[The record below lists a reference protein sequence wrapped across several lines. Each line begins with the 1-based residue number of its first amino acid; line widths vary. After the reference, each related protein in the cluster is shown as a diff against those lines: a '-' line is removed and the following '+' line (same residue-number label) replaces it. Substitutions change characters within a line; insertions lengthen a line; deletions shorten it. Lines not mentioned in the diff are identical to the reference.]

1 MCYSNLTLSFS
12 TSREWPVKILFHGF
26 SDKSSTLWTNL
37 VKNKYLQSGDYN
49 IFSVDWEKLARSPWY
64 STAAKNAE

>member
-1 MCYSNLTLSFS
+1 M
-12 TSREWPVKILFHGF
+12 KILFHGF

-37 VKNKYLQSGDYN
+37 VKNKYLLAGDYN
-49 IFSVDWEKLARSPWY
+49 VFSVDWEKLARSPWY